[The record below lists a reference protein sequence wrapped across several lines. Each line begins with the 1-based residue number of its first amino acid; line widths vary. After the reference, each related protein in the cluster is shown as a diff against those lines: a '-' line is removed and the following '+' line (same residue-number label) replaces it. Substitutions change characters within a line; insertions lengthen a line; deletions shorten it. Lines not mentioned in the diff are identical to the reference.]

1 MKPRK
6 TTYMAKKGDVTPR
19 WLLVDA
25 TDQVLGRLA
34 VKVARVLQGKH
45 RPTWT
50 PHVDTGDYVVITN
63 AGKLKLTGNKAMTKV
78 YTSYTG
84 YAGGLKTITAGER
97 LATRADEMFRDAVR
111 RMLPKSR
118 LGRQMLRKLKVFAA
132 ELPEHGFK
140 AQSLEATE
148 L

>member
-6 TTYMAKKGDVTPR
+6 TTYMAKKGDVTPK

-34 VKVARVLQGKH
+34 VKIARVLQGKH

-63 AGKLKLTGNKAMTKV
+63 AAKLKLTGNKASAKV
-78 YTSYTG
+78 YTSFSG
-84 YAGGLKTITAGER
+84 HAGGLKTITAGER
-97 LATRADEMFRDAVR
+97 LATRSDEMFQDAVR

-118 LGRQMLRKLKVFAA
+118 LGRQMLTKLKVFAGD
-132 ELPEHGFK
+132 LPAHGFA